1 VLCHETPLPVGG
13 QGRPRHTVGEIFRA
27 HAEAYRARHALT
39 EVQRKV
45 LRDVAACRTPILGG
59 RVDVCVECGHETPVY
74 HSCRNRHCPTCQALP
89 QARWI
94 EARKARLLPVDYFHA
109 VFTVPDDDINALALR
124 NRELFFDALF
134 AAGSQTLLTLGRDHK
149 RLGAQLGLT
158 AVLHT
163 WTRDL
168 RFHPHLH
175 CIVTAGGLS
184 SDGTQWKATRQGYL
198 FPVRVL
204 ADLFRGKL
212 LAILDEAFHAGRL
225 RLDGVDS
232 FGGAVPN
239 DVTWKRLRR
248 RLYRT
253 KWVTYAK
260 QPFAGVEAVYCY
272 LGRYTHRVGLSNH
285 RILDVTDEAVI
296 FRTRGDD
303 TAALPPIEFVRR
315 FLLHTLPR
323 GFVKLR
329 HYGLLAPGNVNTK
342 LESAR
347 RLLEEQPPTPTAA
360 AVVATAEPGA
370 DEPAPDVVPT
380 DWRDLLLRLTG
391 RDVTRC
397 ALCGGPLRSRAL
409 ARAPPRPA
417 GGDTS

>member
-1 VLCHETPLPVGG
+1 MACHEVPLPGNG
-13 QGRPRHTVGEIFRA
+13 QGRPRHTVGEVFRA
-27 HAEAYRARHALT
+27 HAEAYRAQHALT

-45 LRDVAACRTPILGG
+45 LRDVAACRTPVLGG
-59 RVDVCVECGHETPVY
+59 HVDVCVDCGREWPVY
-74 HSCRNRHCPTCQALP
+74 YSCRNRHCPTCQALS

-94 EARKARLLPVDYFHA
+94 EGRKARLLPVDYFHV
-109 VFTVPDDDINALALR
+109 VFTVPDDEINGLALR

-134 AAGSQTLLTLGRDHK
+134 AAGSQTLLALGRDDK

-184 SDGTQWKATRQGYL
+184 WDGTQWKATRQGYL

-212 LAILDEAFHAGRL
+212 LAILDDAFREGRL
-225 RLDGVDS
+225 RLDGVAG
-232 FGGAVPN
+232 FGGGVSD
-239 DVTWKRLRR
+239 DVAWRRLKRK
-248 RLYRT
+248 LYRT

-260 QPFAGVEAVYCY
+260 QPFAGAEAVYSY
-272 LGRYTHRVGLSNH
+272 LGCYTHRVGLSDR
-285 RILDVTDEAVI
+285 RIIDVTDDAVT

-303 TAALPPIEFVRR
+303 TATMHPVEFVRR
-315 FLLHTLPR
+315 FLLHALPR

-342 LESAR
+342 LAAAR
-347 RLLEEQPPTPTAA
+347 RLLEEPNSAPAPTASA
-360 AVVATAEPGA
+360 
-370 DEPAPDVVPT
+370 APDESRADRATSDEVST
-380 DWRDLLLRLTG
+380 GWRAVLLRLTG
-391 RDVTRC
+391 VDVTRC
-397 ALCGGPLRSRAL
+397 RVCGGELLSRAL
-409 ARAPPRPA
+409 ARAPPRAA